1 MSKSLEEL
9 RKSFSL
15 LKEISS
21 KVKNA
26 MGSLPVEAKTLLEG
40 IERKLSE
47 LESFDRE
54 IRTTSSI
61 NIFRKRR
68 LEKQIRQGVPELRD
82 ALTKAVRLHAD
93 LLRQHYTELKKLQ
106 TSIITFDVKIGRTLS
121 KLSFP
126 PIAGD
131 FSTMLPVLARFAS
144 TLESLST
151 ELRSAL
157 RRHVNDMLEH
167 NRALIKTYDRFVGID
182 KSDVPVSAER
192 ESVGEASISE
202 LFNLRS
208 KLRKEQEYLASRRGE
223 VVKTMRANLTSSV
236 ETTLSLLETAKSLKL
251 TVPSTIISQFK
262 SIAKQVKDNDNLTS
276 LLSLVQQYD
285 SQVQKVCS
293 EVRNQILEF
302 LHGLNRTLA
311 SGDIPSNVSFLPPPP
326 EEIPEDADLAT
337 LIAGYERL
345 RSYRTNLETALRN
358 EIHRILDEFTRAAN
372 RKVLPN
378 SSELAQYARTLI
390 KKIDRANLE
399 ELVKYYA
406 EVSTRL
412 REERGKL
419 LGEIRNLE
427 ELLMRISDTAGTIL
441 DKTSIG
447 SIPPPVRGTD
457 ETFSQIVDAY
467 ARVTKHVERYT
478 ELFRKAWEREL
489 NALLGEIQ
497 VIKPAYRES
506 FKTMEDFLQS
516 AIERIRSSKSFEEI
530 EAIAR
535 EARGEALYK
544 TQDAIENLKYRLDL
558 KLRLAVSKLLG
569 MNLPIPADVQAAIK
583 ELGSIA
589 PASETYEEAIRKA
602 QSIVELFERRIVG
615 QLNQTLNE
623 QIKAFS
629 DLMQVSKSLG
639 IRTDTYLKKLVK
651 IQEKLPA
658 SIEDIAD
665 RFDELTELFASP
677 QLLRDIRNKAN
688 EVWRN
693 LNSAANLLERQGQAD
708 TVAKLKNLLAKV
720 PEQLST
726 DSVTSVLEICL
737 GLIEAQKS
745 VLEIIK
751 SLDRRITQAFE
762 EEMESSTEY
771 YSTIKRVYASRPKE
785 FSQIIFP
792 LKTLETLRRA
802 LSNATSL
809 AEAINLFNTIRH
821 LESQWAEKLKEID
834 GWHKAL
840 RVFLADFNPTAPK
853 AERNRQLD
861 EIESRIRETYTRED
875 TASYLAWAAREL
887 AAIMAE
893 KKKKKK

>member
-1 MSKSLEEL
+1 VSESLEEL
-9 RKSFSL
+9 LKSFSL
-15 LKEISS
+15 LKEISR
-21 KVKNA
+21 KVKSA
-26 MGSLPVEAKTLLEG
+26 MGSLPVEAETLLEG

-68 LEKQIRQGVPELRD
+68 LEKQIREGVPKLRE
-82 ALTKAVRLHAD
+82 ALSRGVRLHAD
-93 LLRQHYTELKKLQ
+93 LLRRHYSELKKLR
-106 TSIITFDVKIGRTLS
+106 TSIMTFDVKIGRDLS
-121 KLSFP
+121 KLAFP
-126 PIAGD
+126 PITGD
-131 FSTMLPVLARFAS
+131 LSTMLPVLARFAS

-151 ELRSAL
+151 ELRTAL
-157 RRHVNDMLEH
+157 RRHLKDMLEH

-192 ESVGEASISE
+192 ETIEEDSIPE
-202 LFNLRS
+202 LFDLRS

-223 VVKTMRANLTSSV
+223 VVKTMRANLTSSL

-251 TVPSTIISQFK
+251 SIPSAIINQFK
-262 SIAKQVKDNDNLTS
+262 SIAKQLEGNDNLTS
-276 LLSLVQQYD
+276 LLGLVQQYD
-285 SQVQKVCS
+285 SQVQKACS
-293 EVRNQILEF
+293 EVRSQILES
-302 LHGLNRTLA
+302 LHNLNRILA
-311 SGDIPSNVSFLPPPP
+311 SGDIPSDASFLPPGP
-326 EEIPEDADLAT
+326 EEVPEEADLTT
-337 LIAGYERL
+337 LVASYERIQ
-345 RSYRTNLETALRN
+345 SYRTNLETAIRN
-358 EIHRILDEFTRAAN
+358 EIQRMLDEFARAAN
-372 RKVLPN
+372 RGVLSN
-378 SSELAQYARTLI
+378 SSELAQYVKMFTR
-390 KKIDRANLE
+390 KINKAGLE
-399 ELVKYYA
+399 DLVKYYS
-406 EVSTRL
+406 EVSSKL
-412 REERGKL
+412 REEHGKL

-427 ELLMRISDTAGTIL
+427 ELLIRISDTASTIL
-441 DKTSIG
+441 DKTTIG
-447 SIPPPVRGTD
+447 AVPPPIRGTD
-457 ETFSQIVDAY
+457 ETFSRLVDAY
-467 ARVTKHVERYT
+467 TRLRKHVDHHT

-489 NALLGEIQ
+489 NALLAEIQ

-506 FKTMEDFLQS
+506 FKGMEDFLQT

-530 EAIAR
+530 EAIVR

-544 TQDAIENLKYRLDL
+544 AQDAIENLKYRLDL

-569 MNLPIPADVQAAIK
+569 MNLPIPSEVQAAIK

-602 QSIVELFERRIVG
+602 QAIVELFERRIVG
-615 QLNQTLNE
+615 HLNKTINE

-639 IRTDTYLKKLVK
+639 IRTDTYLKRLVK

-665 RFDELTELFASP
+665 RFDELMALFASP

-693 LNSAANLLERQGQAD
+693 LNSAANLLERQGQAE
-708 TVAKLKNLLAKV
+708 TVAKLKDLLAKV

-745 VLEIIK
+745 VLDIIK
-751 SLDRRITQAFE
+751 NLNKRISEALE
-762 EEMESSTEY
+762 KEMEASTEY
-771 YSTIKRVYASRPKE
+771 YSTVKRVYASRPRE

-792 LKTLETLRRA
+792 LKTLDNLHCA
-802 LSNATSL
+802 LENATSL
-809 AEAINLFNTIRH
+809 SEAINLFNTIRH
-821 LESQWAEKLKEID
+821 LEEQWAEKLKEID

-840 RVFLADFNPTAPK
+840 RVFLADFNPAAPR